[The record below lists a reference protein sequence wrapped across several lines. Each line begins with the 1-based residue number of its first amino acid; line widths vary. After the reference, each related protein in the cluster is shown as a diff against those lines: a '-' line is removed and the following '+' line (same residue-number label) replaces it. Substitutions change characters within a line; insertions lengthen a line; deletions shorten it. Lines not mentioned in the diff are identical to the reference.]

1 MSSNNL
7 NIQNLRHYG
16 IQGAFGLLMG
26 AGIGTILSNIL
37 VIILSPL
44 ELLVPSFL
52 GDPLTILMRFS
63 FYFIV
68 FTVFGAY
75 MGYIF
80 EKEKEYFKLGAI
92 AGIFS
97 GGVAALLMSILVETN
112 GYIAQIATN
121 MIVLGIVGLIFGLPK
136 ARSMILQAV
145 FGVLGGMVG
154 TGIYISGQY
163 LTYFLKDMGTQQH
176 FGDIFFI
183 AIILIMLLLSILAI
197 ATAGA
202 SLSLGMYIAGGM
214 VYSKREIP
222 GSLKIIRNI
231 CIGLIILVLLFL
243 TILFI
248 SIADYASSTTSIHV
262 SPDTGEMTLYVPVL
276 LDDRGNV
283 LEMYEHP
290 EVTGNTTTTIID
302 TEYGKALKISGSSGD
317 VGIDIEQSHG
327 IQMGKQ
333 LEEAFDGFSVSMS
346 NYTVGK
352 NVQMIDIRIYSTV
365 EVSDLSISF
374 SLDNGWGEIVIIETE
389 QNIDLSEGWQV
400 AKLSVSNLCYD

>member
-1 MSSNNL
+1 
-7 NIQNLRHYG
+7 
-16 IQGAFGLLMG
+16 MG
-26 AGIGTILSNIL
+26 VGIGTILSNIL

-44 ELLVPSFL
+44 ELLMPSFW
-52 GDPLTILMRFS
+52 GDPWTILMRFS
-63 FYFIV
+63 FYLIV
-68 FTVFGAY
+68 FTVFGVY
-75 MGYIF
+75 IGYIF

-97 GGVAALLMSILVETN
+97 GGAASLLGIILIETY
-112 GYIAQIATN
+112 GDITQIATN
-121 MIVLGIVGLIFGLPK
+121 MVVLGIAGLIFGLPK
-136 ARSMILQAV
+136 ARSMILLAV
-145 FGVLGGMVG
+145 SGVLGGMVG
-154 TGIYISGQY
+154 TGIYIFGKH

-176 FGDIFFI
+176 FSDIFII

-202 SLSLGMYIAGGM
+202 SLSLGMYIASGM
-214 VYSKREIP
+214 VYSKKEIP
-222 GSLKIIRNI
+222 GSIKIIRNLS
-231 CIGLIILVLLFL
+231 IGLIILVLFFY
-243 TILFI
+243 TMLFI

-262 SPDTGEMTLYVPVL
+262 SSDTGEMTLYVPVL

-290 EVTGNTTTTIID
+290 EVTGDITTAIID
-302 TEYGKALKISGSSGD
+302 TKYGKALKISGSSGD
-317 VGIDIEQSHG
+317 VGIDIRQSHG

-346 NYTVGK
+346 DYTIGK
-352 NVQMIDIRIYSTV
+352 KGQMTDIRIYSAV
-365 EVSDLSISF
+365 DVNNVSISL
-374 SLDNGWGEIVIIETE
+374 SLDNGWGEIVTIETE

>member
-1 MSSNNL
+1 
-7 NIQNLRHYG
+7 
-16 IQGAFGLLMG
+16 MG
-26 AGIGTILSNIL
+26 AGIGSILSNIL

-44 ELLVPSFL
+44 ELLMPSFF

-68 FTVFGAY
+68 FTVFGVY

-80 EKEKEYFKLGAI
+80 KKEKEYFKLGAI

-97 GGVAALLMSILVETN
+97 AGAVALLRSILIETN
-112 GYIAQIATN
+112 GDIAQIATN
-121 MIVLGIVGLIFGLPK
+121 MIVLGIAGLIFGLPK
-136 ARSMILQAV
+136 ARSMILLAV
-145 FGVLGGMVG
+145 YGVLGGMVG
-154 TGIYISGQY
+154 TGMYIAGQH
-163 LTYFLKDMGTQQH
+163 LTYFLKDMGTQQQ

-222 GSLKIIRNI
+222 GSLKIIRNLG
-231 CIGLIILVLLFL
+231 IGLIILVLLVF
-243 TILFI
+243 TVMFI

-262 SPDTGEMTLYVPVL
+262 NSDTGEMTLYVPVL
-276 LDDRGNV
+276 LDDKGNV

-290 EVTGNTTTTIID
+290 EVTGDITTAIID
-302 TEYGKALKISGSSGD
+302 TKYGKALKINGSSGD
-317 VGIDIEQSHG
+317 VGINTRQSHG
-327 IQMGKQ
+327 IRMGKQ

-346 NYTVGK
+346 DYTVGK
-352 NVQMIDIRIYSTV
+352 DAQMTDIRIYSAV
-365 EVSDLSISF
+365 EVNNLSISL
-374 SLDNGWGEIVIIETE
+374 SLDNGWGEINTIETE

-400 AKLSVSNLCYD
+400 VRLSVSNLCYD